1 MKTQKNPLIIFLA
14 GILILAGCSLTG
26 GKEPTGDLAMI
37 PTPASQEVKGF
48 IWQTDGACG
57 YRMLRPQDWQPS
69 KAECRSYTFKTST
82 DDRLELRVV
91 NYQVMAQQMEGGTI
105 AQYEAFKQDSSL
117 EGWAAIMEQSWS
129 SVDVK
134 FTLIE
139 TLPQA
144 VIYQIE
150 SPESTGVEL
159 LALAVSENRPL
170 GISLAGYGSYT
181 DVPSFKN
188 GGLKSGF
195 IYMVANLQ
203 SSAYDPENIDPPI
216 E

>member
-1 MKTQKNPLIIFLA
+1 MKALKNLLTLLSAAF
-14 GILILAGCSLTG
+14 LILAACSPAG
-26 GKEPTGDLAMI
+26 GNTTAGEPELI
-37 PTPASQEVKGF
+37 PTPASKEVKAF

-69 KAECRSYTFKTST
+69 KTECRFYTFEPSA

-91 NYQVMAQQMEGGTI
+91 NYQVMAQQMEGAMI
-105 AQYEAFKQDSSL
+105 SQHEAFKLDSTL
-117 EGWAAIMEQSWS
+117 EGWTAAVEQDWS
-129 SVDVK
+129 SLGVEY
-134 FTLIE
+134 TLLE

-144 VIYQIE
+144 KIYYLEKPEPLELVALVIDQDQ
-150 SPESTGVEL
+150 
-159 LALAVSENRPL
+159 PL

-188 GGLKSGF
+188 GGLKSDF
-195 IYMVANLQ
+195 IYMVANLHAE
-203 SSAYDPENIDPPI
+203 AYDPEYIEPPI

>member
-1 MKTQKNPLIIFLA
+1 
-14 GILILAGCSLTG
+14 
-26 GKEPTGDLAMI
+26 
-37 PTPASQEVKGF
+37 
-48 IWQTDGACG
+48 
-57 YRMLRPQDWQPS
+57 MLRPQDWQPS

-105 AQYEAFKQDSSL
+105 AQYEAFKLDSSL
-117 EGWAAIMEQSWS
+117 DGWAALVEQNWS
-129 SVDVK
+129 GLGVEY
-134 FTLIE
+134 TLLE
-139 TLPQA
+139 ALPQA
-144 VIYQIE
+144 KIYYLEKPEPLELIALVIDQ
-150 SPESTGVEL
+150 GQ
-159 LALAVSENRPL
+159 PL

-188 GGLKSGF
+188 GGLKSDF

-203 SSAYDPENIDPPI
+203 SSAYNPETIEPPL